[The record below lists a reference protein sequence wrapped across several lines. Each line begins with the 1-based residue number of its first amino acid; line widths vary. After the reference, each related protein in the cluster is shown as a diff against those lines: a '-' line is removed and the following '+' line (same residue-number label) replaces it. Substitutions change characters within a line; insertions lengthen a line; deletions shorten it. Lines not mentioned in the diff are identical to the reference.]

1 MARCIDLVGQRFG
14 RLTVEARSGHNKHK
28 QVLWKCVCDCGTI
41 LEVRGDSLR
50 TGHTTSCGCY
60 CKEQV
65 SKANRHNLLGQ
76 KWGRL
81 TVLEEVGRDKY
92 SHVRWLCVCDCGKH
106 TTISTQD
113 FGHTVSCGCYNRER
127 VSQARY
133 QNLIG
138 KVFGR
143 LTVLEDVGRRHG
155 GVLWRCHCNCGNIV
169 DIRAGDLLSGGTKSC
184 GCYRNELL
192 VAMRA
197 QRLSQ
202 AKLLAASN
210 A

>member
-1 MARCIDLVGQRFG
+1 MPHCIDLVGQRFG
-14 RLTVEARSGHNKHK
+14 RLTVETRSGHNKHK
-28 QVLWKCVCDCGTI
+28 QILWKCVCDCGTI
-41 LEVRGDSLR
+41 VEVRGDSLR

-60 CKEQV
+60 NKEQV
-65 SKANRHNLLGQ
+65 GKARRHNLLGQ
-76 KWGRL
+76 RRGRL
-81 TVLEEVGRDKY
+81 TVLEEVGCDK
-92 SHVRWLCVCDCGKH
+92 HNQVQWLCVCDCGKH
-106 TTISTQD
+106 TTISTRD

-127 VSQARY
+127 VSASHYKDLTNKR
-133 QNLIG
+133 
-138 KVFGR
+138 FGR
-143 LTVLEDVGRRHG
+143 LLVLEDVGRKRG
-155 GVLWRCHCNCGNIV
+155 AVLWKCRCDCGKTIATV
-169 DIRAGDLLSGGTKSC
+169 GSSLLNGGTKSC